1 MDKQQFN
8 DILVNVPGSFKAKLE
23 RIRRYLLMGKASVMV
38 GAGFS
43 RNADVPSHVA
53 VKQWTDV
60 GMDIYCQL
68 QNVNDVDPKDLVFK
82 TPMRLASQ
90 FAATFGR
97 SELDNLIKESI
108 PDDRMNPG
116 SLHRQLLGLPW
127 RDIFTTNYDTLLE
140 RAREGLV
147 RTYSVV
153 TSKEMLLY
161 KKSPRIIKLHG
172 SFPDKTPFLMTEEDF
187 RTYPTAHP
195 EFVNTVRQALVESIF
210 CLVGFSGDDPNFTS
224 WQGWLRDVMGEY
236 AGPSYLITCDKNYDE
251 SFKTLML
258 HRGVEVINFHEIKGL
273 ESYPAALDFFFTYLS
288 EREPD
293 WTGEVNYDC
302 WEVNAEELIKKLKDV
317 RLAYPGWYIL
327 PKKYYRY
334 FKDTNYS
341 FPYLETAFKSIEKK
355 YKEPLLFEL
364 NWRADLSLTFKDFD
378 WYRQALEEV
387 VNDYGDEPLSSEAIT
402 LGISLLRLYQHHPEK
417 YTEAVVLQKRLLKEK
432 SSMTDYQLSRYYYVI
447 ACMALSVMDYDQ
459 VEAVLSEWKPTP
471 SNYEGA
477 IYKSLVWV
485 ESGDVAAATE
495 LLSDALE
502 RITQSLVQTTTEEEK
517 SLYSVLKSQLAFF
530 SGEGMPETDPR
541 FSFWDIKGYILQQNK
556 PVRESYEIRHGFG
569 IGAESRSW
577 NTESGIKPELLHT
590 YRYLLLCE
598 KYGFPYGLAA
608 NKVDEKLL
616 SEIIPPLAK
625 FGMGYSLGIV
635 LRSGSRKV
643 VDAYS
648 VRSTFNT
655 MSVEQADKLALQL
668 LSVVSQKS
676 CEKARNKRETEVLL
690 PFLARLS
697 SSCTSDVITKI
708 YVFALKAYRKS
719 YFSKREDLNI
729 IYNNVLPDSIP
740 PVYAEAF
747 TSPIFSD
754 MHDRDIPLPKDGY
767 EHYTPGMQEFDIVHD
782 GLSSHEIHTR
792 NSAYDRAISLI
803 RSTISEHRKAILE
816 SYIRDWRDKEPV
828 SDYTRHSFII
838 VPPADDEKEKLKKQ
852 IKEDLNVFL
861 KGDYRYNLSS
871 MPISTMVSN
880 LHKVS
885 LSTQFLTNNQI
896 EKVLE
901 KLTTVLDE
909 NIDEFSKDDSMEML
923 GGLRHFTTSLFQEL
937 GDFVRVIIKN
947 GYLGSVVSDKLFKV
961 LQKYLPTHLPVRITM
976 VRLNFAYR
984 CIGSNKMR
992 DIATEQLFSENVQ
1005 DVIDSC
1011 NALIAVAQ
1019 TNQNVQTVLQHMIF
1033 YCGHAANENIRL
1045 YLQTL
1050 SMIPLERMTKK
1061 TLEQLSAMM
1070 IAVLEKTPQYKLSEE
1085 ARVDIM
1091 HDGVR
1096 LAAAFKNVPQG
1107 NPLSKAVKEWETYAN
1122 SDEIY
1127 NDIRRP
1133 WFVENK

>member
-1 MDKQQFN
+1 MDKQHFN
-8 DILVNVPGSFKAKLE
+8 EIIVTVPGSIKAKLE
-23 RIRRYLLMGKASVMV
+23 RIRRYLFLGKASVMV

-68 QNVNDVDPKDLVFK
+68 QNVNEVDPKNLIFK

-90 FAATFGR
+90 FSATFGR
-97 SELDNLIKESI
+97 SELDNLIKDSI

-116 SLHRQLLGLPW
+116 ALHRQLLGLPW

-140 RAREGLV
+140 RAREGIV

-187 RTYPTAHP
+187 RTYPAEHP

-258 HRGVEVINFHEIKGL
+258 HRGIEVINFHEINGL
-273 ESYPAALDFFFTYLS
+273 ESYQTALDFFFTFLS

-293 WTGEVNYDC
+293 WTGEVNYD
-302 WEVNAEELIKKLKDV
+302 WRDVNAEDLIKKLKDV
-317 RLAYPGWYIL
+317 RMAYPGWYIL
-327 PKKYYRY
+327 PKSYYRY
-334 FKDTNYS
+334 FNDTIYS

-364 NWRADLSLTFKDFD
+364 DWRADISLTFKDFD
-378 WYRQALEEV
+378 WYRQSLEV
-387 VNDYGDEPLSSEAIT
+387 VISDYGDESLSSEAIT

-417 YTEAVVLQKRLLKEK
+417 HSEAVVLKERLLKEK
-432 SSMTDYQLSRYYYVI
+432 SRMTDYQLSRYYYTI
-447 ACMALSVMDYDQ
+447 ACTALSVMDYDQ
-459 VEAVLSEWKPTP
+459 VQTVLSEWKPTP

-477 IYKSLVWV
+477 IYKSLVLV

-495 LLSDALE
+495 LLSDSLE

-517 SLYSVLKSQLAFF
+517 SLHSVLKSQLAFF
-530 SGEGMPETDPR
+530 SGEGISETDPR
-541 FSFWDIKGYILQQNK
+541 FSFLDIKGYILQQNK
-556 PVRESYEIRHGFG
+556 PVRESYEIKHGFG
-569 IGAESRSW
+569 IGAESRFW
-577 NTESGIKPELLHT
+577 NSESGIKSELLHP

-598 KYGFPYGLAA
+598 KYGYPYGFAA
-608 NKVDEKLL
+608 NTVDEKLL
-616 SEIIPPLAK
+616 SEIIPPLVRY
-625 FGMGYSLGIV
+625 GMGYSLGIV
-635 LRSGSRKV
+635 IRSGSRKV
-643 VDAYS
+643 VDAYAI
-648 VRSTFNT
+648 RSTFNSL
-655 MSVEQADKLALQL
+655 SVEQADKLALQL

-697 SSCTSDVITKI
+697 SSCSSGVISKI
-708 YVFALKAYRKS
+708 YVFALKAYQKN
-719 YFSKREDLNI
+719 YFSKRDDLNI
-729 IYNNVLPDSIP
+729 IYNNVLPDNIP
-740 PVYAEAF
+740 LVYTEAF
-747 TSPIFSD
+747 TSQIFSD
-754 MHDRDIPLPKDGY
+754 IHDRDIPLPKDGY
-767 EHYTPGMQEFDIVHD
+767 EHYTPGMREFDIVHD
-782 GLSSHEIHTR
+782 GLSSPDIHIR
-792 NSAYDRAISLI
+792 NSAYDRAIYLI
-803 RSTISEHRKAILE
+803 HSTLSEHRKAILE
-816 SYIRDWRDKEPV
+816 SYIREWRDKEPV
-828 SDYTRHSFII
+828 SDNTRHSFII
-838 VPPADDEKEKLKKQ
+838 VPPADEEKEKLKKQ
-852 IKEDLNVFL
+852 IKEDVNVFL
-861 KGDYRYNLSS
+861 KGDYRYDRSS
-871 MPISTMVSN
+871 LPISTLLSN
-880 LHKVS
+880 LHMVS
-885 LSTQFLTNNQI
+885 LSTKFLTNNQI
-896 EKVLE
+896 EKILE
-901 KLTTVLDE
+901 KLTIILYE
-909 NIDEFSKDDSMEML
+909 NIDVFSKDDSIELL
-923 GGLRHFTTSLFQEL
+923 GGLRHFTTSLFQEM
-937 GDFVRVIIKN
+937 GDFVRLIIQN
-947 GYLGSVVSDKLFKV
+947 GYTGSAVSDKLFMV
-961 LQKYLPTHLPVRITM
+961 LQKYLPSHLPVRITM
-976 VRLNFAYR
+976 ERLNIAHR

-992 DIATEQLFSENVQ
+992 DIATAHLFSDNAQ
-1005 DVIDSC
+1005 DVLDSC

-1019 TNQNVQTVLQHMIF
+1019 TNQNVQTVLQHLIF
-1033 YCGHAANENIRL
+1033 FCGHAANENIRL

-1061 TLEQLSAMM
+1061 TMEQLSAMM
-1070 IAVLEKTPQYKLSEE
+1070 IAVLEKTPQYKMQEE
-1085 ARVDIM
+1085 AKADIM

-1096 LAAAFKNVPQG
+1096 LAAAFKTVPEG
-1107 NPLSKAVKEWETYAN
+1107 NPLIKAVKAWEVYAN
-1122 SDEIY
+1122 NQEIY

-1133 WFVENK
+1133 WFVR